1 VLKRAIVRSHEVQ
14 RPACVGPGLHQ
25 DRSSGPHGLAASAP
39 LADGEPFLAIKPVDP
54 IDPRRLALPPQQD
67 EQPAVA
73 KTSPLVGDVAQP
85 ATESRFRRTA
95 GPEEA
100 GAIADHLPIRAHDRT
115 GRPFRQAH
123 DGLQMRDRSAL
134 GGGPYH

>member
-1 VLKRAIVRSHEVQ
+1 MIAVSSRATR
-14 RPACVGPGLHQ
+14 RPEIDV
-25 DRSSGPHGLAASAP
+25 SGMAARH
-39 LADGEPFLAIKPVDP
+39 
-54 IDPRRLALPPQQD
+54 RRLALPPQQD

-73 KTSPLVGDVAQP
+73 KTSPLVGEVTQP
-85 ATESRFRRTA
+85 ATEGRVWST
-95 GPEEA
+95 A

-115 GRPFRQAH
+115 GPPFRQAH